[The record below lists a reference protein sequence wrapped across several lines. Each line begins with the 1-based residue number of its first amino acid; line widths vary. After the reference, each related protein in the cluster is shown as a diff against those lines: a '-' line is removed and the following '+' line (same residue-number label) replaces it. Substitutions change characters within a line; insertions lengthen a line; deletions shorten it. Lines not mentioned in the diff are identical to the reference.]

1 MVRDRL
7 DDSAYDPPGRQP
19 DDCIEMA
26 ARYLA
31 TEPDAVNRALD
42 VHSAT
47 SDGRCGGCGYRAVR
61 WPCAVATIARR
72 AFAMLAER

>member
-1 MVRDRL
+1 MRSPDVIDRQ
-7 DDSAYDPPGRQP
+7 QP
-19 DDCIEMA
+19 AEDCIEVA

-47 SDGRCGGCGYRAVR
+47 SDGRCRGCGHRAVH
-61 WPCAVATIARR
+61 WPCAVAVIARR
-72 AFAMLAER
+72 AFVLLADR